1 MAATELPLANTRI
14 VELANVVA
22 GPSVGKHLSDFGAQV
37 TKVERPGDGD
47 AARAMG
53 ELIGDRSAW
62 WLSIGRNKRSVTLDL
77 KMPRGR
83 EALLRLVES
92 ADALVESFRP
102 GVLER
107 LDLAPEQLLAANPR
121 LIVVRVSAFGQ
132 TGPYSQRPGFGT
144 LAEAF
149 GGLAEISGYAGES
162 PLLASFAL
170 ADEVAGLFATW
181 ALLAALYHRDVGGS
195 GEGQVIDVSL
205 FESVFNIL
213 GPLPTLY
220 KASGALQERNGSR
233 LPWSSPRNV
242 YRTRDNQFFA
252 VSGTT
257 PAAAEAII
265 RLVGGPELLADPRF
279 ATHESRGQNAEDVDT
294 AVARWIAERDVVEV
308 DRAFQEAG
316 AAGVRVLSMA
326 DVFEDPQY
334 QSRGTLL
341 EVHDEELGTV
351 HMAAPVPRMSATP
364 ARVTHVGPPLGHDTD
379 DILRELGYRSEEIA
393 AGRSEGAW

>member
-1 MAATELPLANTRI
+1 MATELPLANIRI
-14 VELANVVA
+14 IELANVVA

-37 TKVERPGDGD
+37 TKIERPGGGD
-47 AARAMG
+47 SARAMG

-62 WLSIGRNKRSVTLDL
+62 WLSIGRNKQSVTLDL
-77 KMPRGR
+77 KQPKGR
-83 EALLRLVES
+83 EALLRLVER

-107 LDLAPEQLLAANPR
+107 LDLAPDLLRAANPR
-121 LIVVRVSAFGQ
+121 LVVVRVSAFGQ

-149 GGLAEISGYAGES
+149 GGLAEISGYPGQS

-181 ALLAALYHRDVGGS
+181 ALLAALYHRDVAEGS

-220 KASGALQERNGSR
+220 KASGVLQERNGSR

-242 YRTRDNQFFA
+242 YRTKDGHHFA

-257 PAAAEAII
+257 PAAAERILLLI
-265 RLVGGPELLADPRF
+265 GGEELLADPRF
-279 ATHESRGQNAEDVDT
+279 ATHESRGLNAEELD
-294 AVARWIAERDVVEV
+294 AEVARWIAERDAVEV

-334 QSRGTLL
+334 RSRGTLL
-341 EVHDEELGTV
+341 EVEDEELGTV

-364 ARVTHVGPPLGHDTD
+364 SRVTHVGPPLGHDTD
-379 DILRELGYRSEEIA
+379 EILRELGYCGEEIA
-393 AGRSEGAW
+393 AGHSEGAW